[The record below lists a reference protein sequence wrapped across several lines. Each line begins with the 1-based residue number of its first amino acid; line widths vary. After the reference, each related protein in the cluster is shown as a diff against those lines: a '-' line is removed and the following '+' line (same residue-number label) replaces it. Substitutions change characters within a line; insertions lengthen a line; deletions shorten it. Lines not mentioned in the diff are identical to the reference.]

1 MMMGQL
7 CQKVLWPGCKFCDL
21 ALTIGEKKRALY
33 NNDSVTN
40 DSAYDSL
47 LSYFFFFYLG
57 LFGVISILY
66 NTYMTSFLS
75 KRDITT
81 QKMKVGKVQSWLFLE
96 VADKDSQVF
105 AKGLN
110 VSVVSHIVLF
120 SLL

>member
-1 MMMGQL
+1 M
-7 CQKVLWPGCKFCDL
+7 
-21 ALTIGEKKRALY
+21 Y

-47 LSYFFFFYLG
+47 LSVFFFFFYLW

-81 QKMKVGKVQSWLFLE
+81 QKMKVGMVQSWLFLE